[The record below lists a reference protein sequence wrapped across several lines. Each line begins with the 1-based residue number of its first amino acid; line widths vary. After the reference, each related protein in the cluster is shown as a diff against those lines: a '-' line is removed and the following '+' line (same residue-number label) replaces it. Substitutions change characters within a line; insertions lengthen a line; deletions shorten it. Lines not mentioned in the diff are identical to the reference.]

1 MARYL
6 SKNFMKT
13 LFGGDR
19 NCNIFLYSDGSF
31 AYTKNEKTS
40 KFVEIIRASHLLKV
54 QTRKESLILT
64 LKEK

>member
-1 MARYL
+1 
-6 SKNFMKT
+6 MKT
-13 LFGGDR
+13 LFGGHK

-40 KFVEIIRASHLLKV
+40 KFVEIIRAIHLLKV
-54 QTRKESLILT
+54 QARKESLILT

>member
-13 LFGGDR
+13 LFGGHKS
-19 NCNIFLYSDGSF
+19 CNIFLYSDGSF

-40 KFVEIIRASHLLKV
+40 KFVEIFRAYDLLK
-54 QTRKESLILT
+54 I
-64 LKEK
+64 

>member
-13 LFGGDR
+13 LFGGHKS
-19 NCNIFLYSDGSF
+19 CNIFLYSDGSF

-40 KFVEIIRASHLLKV
+40 KFVEIFRAYDLLKIQV
-54 QTRKESLILT
+54 RKETLIIN